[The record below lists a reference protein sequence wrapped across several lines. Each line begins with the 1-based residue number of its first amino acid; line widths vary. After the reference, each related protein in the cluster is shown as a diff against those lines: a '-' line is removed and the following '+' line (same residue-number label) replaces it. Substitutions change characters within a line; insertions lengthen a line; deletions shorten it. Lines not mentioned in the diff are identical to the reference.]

1 MALGATDL
9 RGLIPAFILLG
20 VGLASDHVSRLNII
34 LEFAVPE
41 DQPTFIGLTNTLLAP
56 VVFLA
61 PIFGG
66 WLADFGFETLF
77 ILMAGCGLAGGF
89 LLFAWVSKNRDTSR
103 PSQSAPSGNTDLGA
117 RPDADVTD
125 SADRLVE
132 QNLNWNFSV
141 NVLDNMF
148 YALAISLVSQET
160 IMPLLVSELTDST
173 IAVGLI
179 PAIFSLSFLL
189 PQLFVA
195 NHAERLPRKLP
206 FVLLGSGLLQR
217 LPYPLIGIAL
227 LLFAV
232 EAPGLALLLFFI
244 GIATAAFGGGI
255 VTPAWFSMIGKVVP
269 TRRRGIFFGLADGGG
284 LLMAVIG
291 AYFVGRVLD
300 FIDYPGSFALLF
312 LVAGVIHAISWFSLS
327 LTREPPSDVVKKAV
341 QLRHYFRRL
350 PSVLRGHANFRRFL
364 IGYALLRL
372 SMMAVS
378 FFIVF
383 GNINYQLTGADIG
396 LLNAI
401 FIGTQA
407 LMRLL
412 FGWLGD
418 RWGHKRNLVISAL
431 CMALAAA
438 FALNSSSSRRVDSR
452 LHLPRLRHLQR
463 YGFPFQH
470 RAGIR

>member
-1 MALGATDL
+1 M
-9 RGLIPAFILLG
+9 
-20 VGLASDHVSRLNII
+20 
-34 LEFAVPE
+34 
-41 DQPTFIGLTNTLLAP
+41 
-56 VVFLA
+56 
-61 PIFGG
+61 
-66 WLADFGFETLF
+66 
-77 ILMAGCGLAGGF
+77 
-89 LLFAWVSKNRDTSR
+89 
-103 PSQSAPSGNTDLGA
+103 GA
-117 RPDADVTD
+117 RSDADVRD

-132 QNLNWNFSV
+132 RNLNWNFSV
-141 NVLDNMF
+141 NVFDNMF

-217 LPYPLIGIAL
+217 LPYPLIGVAL
-227 LLFAV
+227 LLFAL
-232 EAPGLALLLFFI
+232 EARGLALLLFFVC
-244 GIATAAFGGGI
+244 IATAAFGGGI

-284 LLMAVIG
+284 LLMGVIG

-300 FIDYPGSFALLF
+300 TINYPGSFALLF

-327 LTREPPSDVVKKAV
+327 LTREPPSDVVKKPV
-341 QLRHYFRRL
+341 PLRHYFRRL
-350 PSVLRGHANFRRFL
+350 PSVLRGHANYCRFL

-383 GNINYQLTGADIG
+383 GNINYDLTGADIG

-401 FIGTQA
+401 FIGSQA
-407 LMRLL
+407 VLRLL

-431 CMALAAA
+431 CMVLAAL
-438 FALNSSSSRRVDSR
+438 FALNSTDVAGLIPAFICLACAISSDMVSHFNIVLEFAEPAEQPTYIGLTNTLMAPFTFIGPIVAGWIAQAYDINLLFAVSLGFGLIGAGLLWRWVREPRQNVRRKAK
-452 LHLPRLRHLQR
+452 L
-463 YGFPFQH
+463 
-470 RAGIR
+470 

>member
-1 MALGATDL
+1 MTDT
-9 RGLIPAFILLG
+9 A
-20 VGLASDHVSRLNII
+20 
-34 LEFAVPE
+34 
-41 DQPTFIGLTNTLLAP
+41 
-56 VVFLA
+56 
-61 PIFGG
+61 
-66 WLADFGFETLF
+66 
-77 ILMAGCGLAGGF
+77 
-89 LLFAWVSKNRDTSR
+89 K
-103 PSQSAPSGNTDLGA
+103 
-117 RPDADVTD
+117 
-125 SADRLVE
+125 RLVE
-132 QNLNWNFSV
+132 KNLNWNFSV

-160 IMPLLVSELTDST
+160 IMPLLVSQLTDST
-173 IAVGLI
+173 IAVGMI

-255 VTPAWFSMIGKVVP
+255 ITPAWFTMIGKVVP
-269 TRRRGIFFGLADGGG
+269 RRRRGIFFGLADGGG
-284 LLMAVIG
+284 LLMGVVG

-300 FIDYPGSFALLF
+300 IIEYPGSFALLF
-312 LVAGVIHAISWFSLS
+312 LVCGLIHAISWFALS
-327 LTREPPSDVVKKAV
+327 LTREPPSDAIKEATP
-341 QLRHYFRRL
+341 LRHYFSRL
-350 PSVLRGHANFRRFL
+350 PSVLRRHANYRRFL
-364 IGYALLRL
+364 VGYALLRL

-383 GNINYQLTGADIG
+383 GNMNYELSGAEIG

-407 LMRLL
+407 VMRLL

-418 RWGHKRNLVISAL
+418 RWGHKRNLVVSAL
-431 CMALAAA
+431 CMALAAI
-438 FALNSSSSRRVDSR
+438 FALSSANVAGLIPAFICLACAISSDGVSHFNIVLEFADPAEQPTYIGLTNTLMAPFTFIGPIAAGWLAGAFDINSLFIVSLAFGAGSAALLSWWVRE
-452 LHLPRLRHLQR
+452 PRNLS
-463 YGFPFQH
+463 
-470 RAGIR
+470 AGKTDKAEQELA

>member
-1 MALGATDL
+1 M
-9 RGLIPAFILLG
+9 
-20 VGLASDHVSRLNII
+20 
-34 LEFAVPE
+34 
-41 DQPTFIGLTNTLLAP
+41 
-56 VVFLA
+56 
-61 PIFGG
+61 
-66 WLADFGFETLF
+66 
-77 ILMAGCGLAGGF
+77 
-89 LLFAWVSKNRDTSR
+89 
-103 PSQSAPSGNTDLGA
+103 
-117 RPDADVTD
+117 DADLTD
-125 SADRLVE
+125 SAESQVE
-132 QNLNWNFSV
+132 RNLNWNFSV

-217 LPYPLIGIAL
+217 LPYPLIGLAL

-232 EAPGLALLLFFI
+232 EAPALALLLFFI

-255 VTPAWFSMIGKVVP
+255 VTPAWFTMIGKVIP

-284 LLMAVIG
+284 LLMGVIG

-300 FIDYPGSFALLF
+300 IVDYPGSFALLF
-312 LVAGVIHAISWFSLS
+312 LVCGVIHAISWFSLS
-327 LTREPPSDVVKKAV
+327 LTREPPSDLVKEAV
-341 QLRHYFRRL
+341 PLRRYLSQL
-350 PSVLRGHANFRRFL
+350 PTVLRRHANYRRFL

-372 SMMAVS
+372 SMMSVS

-383 GNINYQLTGADIG
+383 GNINYELSGADIG

-407 LMRLL
+407 ILRLL

-418 RWGHKRNLVISAL
+418 RWGHKRNLVISAA
-431 CMALAAA
+431 CMVLAAA
-438 FALNSSSSRRVDSR
+438 FTLNSADVAGLIPAFICLACAISSDMVSHFNIVLEFADPADQPTYIGLTNTLMAPFTFIGPIFAGWVAAAFDISLLFSISLAFGILGAALLLWWVQEPRKAPIPRP
-452 LHLPRLRHLQR
+452 LPPL
-463 YGFPFQH
+463 G
-470 RAGIR
+470 GKGS